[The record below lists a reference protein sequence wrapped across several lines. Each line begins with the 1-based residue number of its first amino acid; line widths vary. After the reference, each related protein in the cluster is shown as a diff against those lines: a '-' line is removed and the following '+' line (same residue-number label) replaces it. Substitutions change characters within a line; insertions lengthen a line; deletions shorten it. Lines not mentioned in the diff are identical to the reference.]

1 MRLALIRESRKG
13 DHFIM
18 SEPTVKDLKKD
29 MYLIMHKAQ
38 EMLELT
44 EDAFMKSKIA
54 SIEKADELAKEIYAK
69 EDALTAA
76 LAKLAAANPEART
89 MLSAPAHIEKIATSI
104 KRITE
109 NIATRIKE
117 GLLFSDKA
125 IQESGT
131 MFAKSKEVLKKAG
144 EAAVTGTNAEAIR
157 KDADAIIKMADDYAT
172 AHEERLVTGECSPK
186 ASSTYLCMLYAFE
199 DLASHTKDVVKK
211 MVAK

>member
-1 MRLALIRESRKG
+1 MP
-13 DHFIM
+13 
-18 SEPTVKDLKKD
+18 EPTVKDLKKD
-29 MYLIMHKAQ
+29 IYLIMHKAQ

-54 SIEKADELAKEIYAK
+54 SLDKAEELAKEIYAK

-76 LAKLAAANPEART
+76 LAKMATSNPEART

-109 NIATRIKE
+109 NIRTRIKD

-125 IQESGT
+125 IHESGT
-131 MFAKSKEVLKKAG
+131 MFSKSREVLKKAG
-144 EAAVTGTNAEAIR
+144 EAAVTGGNTDSVQKE
-157 KDADAIIKMADDYAT
+157 ADAIIKMADDYAT

-199 DLASHTKDVVKK
+199 DLAAHTKDAVRKLTMK
-211 MVAK
+211 